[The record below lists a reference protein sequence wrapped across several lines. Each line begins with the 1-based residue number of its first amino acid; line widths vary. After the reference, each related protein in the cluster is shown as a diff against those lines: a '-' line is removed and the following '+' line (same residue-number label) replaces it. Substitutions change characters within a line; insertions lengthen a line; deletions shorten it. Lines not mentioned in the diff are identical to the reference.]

1 MFELFSISM
10 VQLMAYCG
18 FIQSRRFKDP
28 LTKEKE
34 AEMLILLAKG
44 DAEAREMLI
53 EHNLRLVAHI
63 VKKYDIK
70 KMERDDLISIGTI
83 GLIKAVDTFKI
94 ESGHKLTT
102 YAARCIENEILM
114 ALRSNIKHFN
124 TLSLNE
130 SIQESDG
137 NALSL
142 IDVIADEQID
152 IISDFMKL
160 ENVTRMMT
168 YFPIL
173 DEREK
178 DILTKRYGLFG
189 HHEMT
194 QKEIAIQYN
203 ISRSY
208 VSRIEKRATI
218 KLFKEFSKKKDSETL
233 SSKDDR

>member
-1 MFELFSISM
+1 MFEIFSVTVFQFLS
-10 VQLMAYCG
+10 YCG
-18 FIQSRRFKDP
+18 FIQSKRFKDP
-28 LTKEKE
+28 LTREKE
-34 AEMLILLAKG
+34 AEMLFLLSQN
-44 DAEAREMLI
+44 DAHAREVLI

-70 KMERDDLISIGTI
+70 KMDKDDLISIGTI
-83 GLIKAVDTFKI
+83 GLIKAIDTFKI

-114 ALRSNIKHFN
+114 ALRSNRKHLN

-130 SIQESDG
+130 QIQESDG

-142 IDVIADEQID
+142 IDVIADEEVNVID
-152 IISDFMKL
+152 NFMML
-160 ENVTRMMT
+160 ENVSRLMKF
-168 YFPIL
+168 FPIL

-178 DILTKRYGLFG
+178 DILTKRYGLFNQQ
-189 HHEMT
+189 EMT
-194 QKEIAIQYN
+194 QKEIALEYG

-218 KLFKEFSKKKDSETL
+218 KLYKAFSKQKDSEAL
-233 SSKDDR
+233 SNKDDK